1 MHRKLAVAVAVVLAA
16 GLGSMGAALARLPAP
31 SDQGFTDIE
40 GSPHE
45 DAINQLAEV
54 GILNGKTP
62 TEFAPNDPATRGQ
75 AASML
80 ARAIEATEEIQL
92 VIVADPTYDTFVLP
106 DGTTYNADN
115 PPPDDFVPQVGMT
128 SFFVERIHE
137 TSDGVTP
144 GAQIG
149 QDSVQCTVASGAG
162 GLPSNCHVGLLFDD
176 GSALYATFSLDFFTE
191 FSSIHAAVVGGTGA
205 FAGVHGAAEVVDSP
219 DFEETGISYLTLTLN
234 RL

>member
-1 MHRKLAVAVAVVLAA
+1 MHRKLAVAVVAVLAA
-16 GLGSMGAALARLPAP
+16 GLGSMGAALARLPEP
-31 SDQGFTDIE
+31 TDQGFTDIE

-92 VIVADPTYDTFVLP
+92 VIMTDPSFDTFVLP
-106 DGTTYNADN
+106 DGTVYNAEN
-115 PPPDDFVPQVGMT
+115 PPPDDFFPTVGT
-128 SFFVERIHE
+128 VSFFVEHIHE

-144 GAQIG
+144 GERIG

-162 GLPSNCHVGLLFDD
+162 NLPSNCNVYLLFDD
-176 GSALYATFSLDFFTE
+176 GSSLYATFSLDFFSE
-191 FSSIHAAVVGGTGA
+191 FSSIRAAIVGGTGA
-205 FAGVHGAAEVVDSP
+205 FAGARGEAEVVDSP
-219 DFEETGISYLTLTLN
+219 DFEETGISYLTLRLN